1 MFNEGL
7 IGGFGVATVCLTC
20 GSGAGVRD
28 WRAGPADERD
38 GDRRVDSSR
47 SGRDGGA
54 ADKQA
59 QLGRES
65 MGLISGA
72 HLGFEIGN

>member
-1 MFNEGL
+1 MFNKGL
-7 IGGFGVATVCLTC
+7 IGEFGVTTVCLTC

-38 GDRRVDSSR
+38 GDRRVGLSQ
-47 SGRDGGA
+47 SGRDGA
-54 ADKQA
+54 ADKRA

-72 HLGFEIGN
+72 HLGFKIGN